1 MILLLPVITVGMVLE
16 TLSVG
21 MVLPAL
27 GILMNETYFEEF
39 PALVP
44 ILDSLGN
51 PSHEELIIL
60 GLSSLAGIYFL
71 KNLFLFYQIQCQGTF
86 VYSAQREISLNLF
99 RIYLKRGYVFHL
111 QTNSAKLIRNLTNEV
126 LSYCSFFLMPC
137 LNLLTEV
144 LVILAILSLL
154 LWIEPQGTIFLFFI
168 LGFLVFLFVRITN
181 KIVGKWGQKRL
192 EAEEQKLKHLQQGF
206 GGIKEILL
214 SGRLEYFLR
223 RFQHPNQVAGLMLK
237 KEYIFQY
244 VPKLGVEVIAI
255 FGLVCMCFY
264 LIFQGKPYHEVTHML
279 GLMATAGFRM
289 IPSFSRI
296 LNNLQSIRYGWA
308 SVDVL
313 AEEMGDIGNKSLLIS
328 QSKNSTPITFTR
340 SFGLKNAS
348 FGYEANNYE
357 ILNGVNF
364 EVKKGECIGIVGE
377 SGVGK
382 STLINLLLG
391 LVSPSSG
398 ILKTDGYEIEAENI
412 QSWQKIIGYVP
423 QEIYLLDD
431 TIQRNIAFGVNDAV
445 IDQTQIRKVVEKA
458 GVSKLI
464 DSFENGLHTK
474 IGERGVRISGGQ
486 RQRIGIARA
495 LYQNPQILILDE
507 ATSALDKKIEKR
519 ILEELQ
525 LLKGD
530 ITIIII
536 SHRPS
541 TLQFC
546 DRIYRIENRKLV
558 VESKDKVDE

>member
-1 MILLLPVITVGMVLE
+1 
-16 TLSVG
+16 
-21 MVLPAL
+21 
-27 GILMNETYFEEF
+27 
-39 PALVP
+39 
-44 ILDSLGN
+44 
-51 PSHEELIIL
+51 
-60 GLSSLAGIYFL
+60 
-71 KNLFLFYQIQCQGTF
+71 
-86 VYSAQREISLNLF
+86 
-99 RIYLKRGYVFHL
+99 
-111 QTNSAKLIRNLTNEV
+111 
-126 LSYCSFFLMPC
+126 
-137 LNLLTEV
+137 
-144 LVILAILSLL
+144 
-154 LWIEPQGTIFLFFI
+154 
-168 LGFLVFLFVRITN
+168 
-181 KIVGKWGQKRL
+181 
-192 EAEEQKLKHLQQGF
+192 
-206 GGIKEILL
+206 
-214 SGRLEYFLR
+214 
-223 RFQHPNQVAGLMLK
+223 
-237 KEYIFQY
+237 
-244 VPKLGVEVIAI
+244 
-255 FGLVCMCFY
+255 MCFY

-464 DSFENGLHTK
+464 DSFENGLHTE

-558 VESKDKVDE
+558 VESKDNVDE